1 MTNETIMEQDELF
14 DDELLDT
21 ETEQD
26 TSILSP
32 PKANNGLEN
41 FTALSQTSASD
52 VVKALQNKEVMAVVT
67 TDEQIKTKVR
77 EEAKNIIHTEL
88 DTETQKR
95 NVENAQA
102 HLERNKY
109 ACSVYGV
116 EENCPIWQQ
125 KLMKA
130 GAGFWFCIY
139 WVIATLTIAPIVIFA
154 GKLATIL
161 RKNWIGWLL
170 AVLFYVI
177 IVVLIVGTPIL
188 IEHLQSLN
196 VAS

>member
-1 MTNETIMEQDELF
+1 MTSEIVIEQDELL
-14 DDELLDT
+14 DDELLET
-21 ETEQD
+21 TEQA
-26 TSILSP
+26 ILP
-32 PKANNGLEN
+32 PPQSNNGLEN
-41 FTALSQTSASD
+41 FTALTQTSASD
-52 VVKALQNKEVMAVVT
+52 VVKALQNKEVMTVVT
-67 TDEQIKTKVR
+67 TDEEIKTKVR

-95 NVENAQA
+95 NVENSQA

-125 KLMKA
+125 KLMKI

-139 WVIATLTIAPIVIFA
+139 WVLASLTIAPIVIFA